1 MKKIF
6 QIMMIILALGVVIF
20 CGSRLLAA
28 RQGYQASRDVYE
40 DAASQFTKPA
50 VSGGREN
57 VPQAGGDH
65 SYTYSEANER
75 DSELDQPPI
84 TVDFKS
90 LASVSDNVIGWIY
103 CEDTVI
109 NYPIVCGVDNEYY
122 LERDYRG
129 NFDPGGSIFSDA
141 ANIKGFVDSN
151 IILYGHHMPDM
162 SMFATLKYWQDQDY
176 YNKHPVMWILTPEQ
190 NYRMELFSAYPTSA
204 ISDTYSIFR
213 SPGPELEQYLQFV
226 VNNSTI
232 RTSVELDPY
241 AKYVVLSTCAY
252 RDEIARTVLHGK
264 LVPADAAPISKG

>member
-1 MKKIF
+1 MKKLF
-6 QIMMIILALGVVIF
+6 QIIMIILALGVVLF
-20 CGSRLLAA
+20 CGSRLWAA

-40 DAASQFTKPA
+40 EAASQFTTPA
-50 VSGGREN
+50 FSSGSEN
-57 VPQAGGDH
+57 APQAGGDH
-65 SYTYSEANER
+65 SAAHQEADEQAC
-75 DSELDQPPI
+75 EPIEAPI
-84 TVDFKS
+84 TVDFKG

-109 NYPIVCGVDNEYY
+109 NYPVVCGVDNEYY

-129 NFDPGGSIFSDA
+129 NYDPGGSIFSDA

-151 IILYGHHMPDM
+151 VILYGHHMQDM

-176 YNKHPVMWILTPEQ
+176 YEKHPVMWLLTPEQ
-190 NYRMELFSAYPTSA
+190 DYRVELFSAYPTSA

-213 SPGPELEQYLQFV
+213 SPGPELERYLRFA

-264 LVPADAAPISKG
+264 LVPADAAPISKD

>member
-6 QIMMIILALGVVIF
+6 QIMMIILALGVVFF
-20 CGSRLLAA
+20 CGSRLWAA

-50 VSGGREN
+50 VSGGREKTL
-57 VPQAGGDH
+57 QAEENH
-65 SYTYSEANER
+65 SAEPPEAGEK
-75 DSELDQPPI
+75 DCAPDAAPI
-84 TVDFKS
+84 AVDFKS

-109 NYPIVCGVDNEYY
+109 NYPVVCGVDNEYY
-122 LERDYRG
+122 LERDYLG
-129 NFDPGGSIFSDA
+129 NYDPSGSIFSDA

-151 IILYGHHMPDM
+151 VILYGHHMQDM

-176 YNKHPVMWILTPEQ
+176 YEKHPVMWLLTPEQ
-190 NYRMELFSAYPTSA
+190 NYRVELFSAYPTSA

-213 SPGPELEQYLQFV
+213 SPGPELEQYLRFA
-226 VNNSTI
+226 VNNSAI
-232 RTSVELDPY
+232 RTTVELDPY

-264 LVPADAAPISKG
+264 LVPVDAAPISKG